1 VPDRVTLQLERAMF
15 FTPNFAVG
23 AGFILLGLVL
33 LLDRMDV
40 VDARALLP
48 FWPVLLILFGA
59 SVAAQALAGSRTT
72 SGEGSRQAD
81 TLPLV
86 VLLVLTFIFVS
97 HVEARRD
104 RPAAPAGTHAASL
117 FTVMGRGVHV
127 APAGT
132 LHGGEV
138 TTLIGRS
145 HLDLRQAVLEPGS
158 EAVVDILGWM
168 GRVDVT
174 VPPDWAVE
182 IQATSLAAAVRS
194 RRTRAQAS
202 EPPTPPAPPDAI
214 ERADPA
220 PGPGQPPR
228 LVLRGLILIG
238 ALVVQ

>member
-1 VPDRVTLQLERAMF
+1 MF

-48 FWPVLLILFGA
+48 LWPVLLILFGA
-59 SVAAQALAGSRTT
+59 SVIAQALAGSRTT
-72 SGEGSRQAD
+72 RGETSRQAD
-81 TLPLV
+81 TLPLA

-104 RPAAPAGTHAASL
+104 RPAAPAGSHAANL

-127 APAGT
+127 APAET

-138 TTLIGRS
+138 TTLMGGS

-168 GRVDVT
+168 GRVDVS
-174 VPPDWAVE
+174 VPPDWVVE

-194 RRTRAQAS
+194 RRARAEAS
-202 EPPTPPAPPDAI
+202 DPPTPPTPSDAL

-220 PGPGQPPR
+220 PGPGPAPR
-228 LVLRGLILIG
+228 LVLRGLILMG